1 MNIHTLSREL
11 KEKFKSQQ
19 KMTCDFRPGDIL
31 EVNRKLDNRRHLF
44 QAICIAKKNNGVS
57 STFTLL
63 KHDLGKLERFEMTL
77 HTYNPNLE
85 IRLVSKMRKFRK
97 SKYYYLTEKFG
108 KQARVPQDVR

>member
-11 KEKFKSQQ
+11 KDKFLNQQ
-19 KMTCDFRPGDIL
+19 KVTCDFRAGDIL
-31 EVNRKLDNRRHLF
+31 EVNRKLDDRRHTF

-85 IRLVSKMRKFRK
+85 IRLISRMRKFRK
-97 SKYYYLTEKFG
+97 SKCYYLRDKFG